1 VAVAPGSAIL
11 VAAVNLTAVNIG
23 GGTAAVIGGQVL
35 EHLGPEALAP
45 VAAAV
50 TTLALLVVRFGPD
63 SRLGARGSAG
73 SL

>member
-1 VAVAPGSAIL
+1 MTWAAIL

-50 TTLALLVVRFGPD
+50 AGLALLAVRFGPD
-63 SRLGARGSAG
+63 SRPGPRNSDAEKRP
-73 SL
+73 